1 MTDQT
6 NENLRRL
13 ICGKV
18 YQETPKKKKVRHEKR
33 ERDGKIKKVAQ
44 QFTCGKDKEE
54 QYWKEGPPETLDHNS
69 LKHPRYSIGSK
80 DVTRLKEYRRTYLYT
95 TFTIHMVRP

>member
-33 ERDGKIKKVAQ
+33 ERDGKIKKVA
-44 QFTCGKDKEE
+44 
-54 QYWKEGPPETLDHNS
+54 
-69 LKHPRYSIGSK
+69 
-80 DVTRLKEYRRTYLYT
+80 
-95 TFTIHMVRP
+95 